1 MPSGNQTQQ
10 NQQQQQTTTTNPW
23 SAQSPYLQQGF
34 ADAANAMN
42 QTNNV
47 PLPTELTAG
56 LTPQQLQ
63 IFQSAIGYGTGNQ
76 NPAMEAAL
84 GGQAAQSG
92 LSGATGALSGLG
104 GFNAGSTNN
113 IGSDIN
119 AGNQYAAGQNIPA
132 QVQAAMRDAT
142 QQAHDVTIP
151 GMEQGAAGSGNI
163 NSSRTG
169 VSEGIVQRGLAQQA
183 GDLSAQLQAN
193 AYNTGAGLNSSEQ
206 QANNNANLSAMTGA
220 GALGSSLFGG
230 GLGAL
235 GQSINDQGS
244 LYNLA
249 NEGASGI
256 QAGNQLND
264 TNAQQLYS
272 QNTQA
277 PFNGLN
283 QFWNIIGSG
292 NWGGTSNSTGTSQ
305 TNQTQT
311 PSIYSTLG
319 SLLGAGG
326 SLLGSGGTGGG
337 SGLLGLMKLFG
348 K

>member
-1 MPSGNQTQQ
+1 MSGSNQTQQ
-10 NQQQQQTTTTNPW
+10 NQQQSTSSVTNPW

-34 ADAANAMN
+34 ADAANAMQQSN
-42 QTNNV
+42 GA

-56 LTPQQLQ
+56 MTPQQLS
-63 IFQSAIGYGTGNQ
+63 IFQQMVGYGGSNQ
-76 NPAMEAAL
+76 SPAQETAL
-84 GGQAAQSG
+84 GGQAANSG
-92 LSGATGALSGLG
+92 LSGATGALAGLG

-119 AGNQYAAGQNIPA
+119 AGNAYAAGQNIPA

-230 GLGAL
+230 GLGAM
-235 GQSINDQGS
+235 GQGINDQGN
-244 LYNLA
+244 LFNLA
-249 NEGASGI
+249 GTGAAGA

-264 TNAQQLYS
+264 TNAQQMYQLLS
-272 QNTQA
+272 QA
-277 PFNGLN
+277 PFQGLN
-283 QFWNIIGSG
+283 QFWNIVGGQNYGSSTQ
-292 NWGGTSNSTGTSQ
+292 GTLNSQ
-305 TNQTQT
+305 INQQQT

-319 SLLGAGG
+319 SLLG
-326 SLLGSGGTGGG
+326 LGS
-337 SGLLGLMKLFG
+337 SLGKMFV
-348 K
+348 